1 MKARDVSKA
10 VTTRFPMQDY
20 LRLQQEAEQRGCT
33 IADVVR
39 GAWSQ
44 HHLQQQIQH
53 RLSLFEQRQR
63 KTFFEMLCAVVGL
76 EPNERK
82 EVVKLL
88 QQKGIKW

>member
-33 IADVVR
+33 IAEVVR

-44 HHLQQQIQH
+44 HELQQQIQQQLS
-53 RLSLFEQRQR
+53 RLEQRQR
-63 KTFFEMLCAVVGL
+63 KIVFEMLCAVVGL
-76 EPNERK
+76 QPNERK
-82 EVVKLL
+82 EVL
-88 QQKGIKW
+88 QQLQRRGVKW